1 MARLGYLVLAA
12 GVDPCR
18 ILVITYTV
26 AATIEMK
33 NRTAALFGAEYASR
47 MSFRTISSLSNA
59 IIQRYASSISHNSPL
74 ELKDDGE
81 IGKLISSIYLSVTK
95 EYANDNILKNIR
107 TGITNAKNMILKTE
121 EIQKMR
127 IKTEQFP
134 EIYEAYIQEM
144 QKRRWMDYDDQI
156 RFAFLFL
163 TRKPLSYIG
172 TMIVRF
178 R

>member
-1 MARLGYLVLAA
+1 M
-12 GVDPCR
+12 
-18 ILVITYTV
+18 
-26 AATIEMK
+26 
-33 NRTAALFGAEYASR
+33 
-47 MSFRTISSLSNA
+47 
-59 IIQRYASSISHNSPL
+59 

-107 TGITNAKNMILKTE
+107 TGITNAKNMMLKTE
-121 EIQKMR
+121 EIQKMH